1 MKKGGPRGRAA
12 PVSARIA
19 TLERD
24 ARVQLNQSRRS
35 VCPRK
40 EELKAGDYVVAS
52 LLADNTLQL
61 RGEDG
66 SVQRHAEED
75 RRCEVA
81 IWEVNF

>member
-24 ARVQLNQSRRS
+24 ARVQLNGRGEASA
-35 VCPRK
+35 PRK